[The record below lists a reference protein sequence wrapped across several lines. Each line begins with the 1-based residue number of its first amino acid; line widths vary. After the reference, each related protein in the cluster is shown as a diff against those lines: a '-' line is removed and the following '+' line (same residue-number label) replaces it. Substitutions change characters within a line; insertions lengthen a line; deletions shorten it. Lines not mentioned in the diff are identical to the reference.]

1 MIATLGAGLI
11 NRASKNSNGAQSVLS
26 LMIRVPPCPCPGR
39 PQASNARITLAG
51 RLRCPLKTQRK
62 RSALLVSM
70 PAPGLSFRVLSM
82 DFPGWFHEKVSETVW
97 SAPWPCS
104 DEASIMMDAQSPALS
119 PSLFPSPTSSP
130 LPTTAPAPS
139 SGSDEPEPLRALCG
153 LLAPW
158 PCSSSTQTWWRYY
171 VASPS

>member
-11 NRASKNSNGAQSVLS
+11 NRASKNSNGAQSDLF

-39 PQASNARITLAG
+39 PQEPNARITLPG

-82 DFPGWFHEKVSETVW
+82 DFPGWFHKKVSETVW

-104 DEASIMMDAQSPALS
+104 DEASIKMDAQSPALS

-130 LPTTAPAPS
+130 FRN
-139 SGSDEPEPLRALCG
+139 GG
-153 LLAPW
+153 
-158 PCSSSTQTWWRYY
+158 WRWGI
-171 VASPS
+171 